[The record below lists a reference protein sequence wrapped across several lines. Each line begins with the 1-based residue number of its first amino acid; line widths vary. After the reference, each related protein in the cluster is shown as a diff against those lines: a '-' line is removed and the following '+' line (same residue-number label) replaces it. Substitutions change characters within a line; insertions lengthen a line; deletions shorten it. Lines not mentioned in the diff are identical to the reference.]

1 MSSSEIYRLLLGHI
15 FSFKLPLRLLAILAI
30 LFLMLAV
37 GLLTYR
43 GGVEI
48 WGFFNIEHI
57 ASTLPGKLISKMMGW
72 MMAVSTFVQSAPIIW
87 DKLSAWGQQ
96 LDNILMKWVF
106 YKLYFLDEVEN
117 LLNETRKLINTM
129 NEHLLETSKE
139 ITYAKNLNEKRNKK
153 LEEYLKK
160 AYKNCEKA
168 GALLKQRE
176 AYENWT
182 RKRKADADKEL
193 NTFIIQLTEI
203 FQKNHEISNFIKN

>member
-1 MSSSEIYRLLLGHI
+1 
-15 FSFKLPLRLLAILAI
+15 
-30 LFLMLAV
+30 MLAV